1 MAQEVNIEEIANR
14 FGRAVVTMDIGRLMT
29 DLTPEAMTKLQAQA
43 GGGMA
48 IQISS
53 FEILSHSRDGDD
65 YLVDSKFL
73 GPTNFT
79 MRARWRHTG
88 GEWKI
93 VDADVISTEPG
104 G

>member
-1 MAQEVNIEEIANR
+1 LAQDVNIEEIARR

-29 DLTPEAMTKLQAQA
+29 DLSPEAMTKLQAQA

-48 IQISS
+48 IQINS
-53 FEILSHSRDGDD
+53 FDILSHSQEGTD
-65 YLVDSKFL
+65 YLVDSKFF

-79 MRARWRHTG
+79 MRARWSNVD
-88 GEWKI
+88 GEWRI
-93 VDADVISTEPG
+93 VDADVIGTEPG